1 MITLL
6 KCFDRALRTSPR
18 TCCKTVL
25 AVATM
30 LLLIAEI
37 SPIAAQITGQPF
49 SNPPKLQSRQGSGQ
63 RLTLQMQ
70 PLNAPLMSG
79 RRQLDLSIVYTKGSI
94 ANPATNRLD
103 TVNLRSYSGE
113 GVSPGAPYVAPLV
126 EVAPG
131 ERVSITL
138 HNKLPADPSCTAPNL
153 PLNTPHCFN
162 GANLHAHG
170 LWVSPSGNSDNVPL
184 SINPGVSFQYE
195 YDIPPDHPSGTFW
208 YHSHRH
214 GSTAM
219 QVSSGMAGALIV
231 RGRRLPTATTNGDI
245 DTLLY
250 NADGSAMGES
260 ILVLQQIQYACLD
273 GSGAIKVQKDSS
285 GKVVAWICD
294 PSDVGGIEFY
304 DDPGNN
310 GLFGPPTWRQSG
322 RALPPEPGRC
332 SDGG

>member
-49 SNPPKLQSRQGSGQ
+49 SDPPKLQSRQGSGQ

-70 PLNAPLMSG
+70 PLNTPLMSG

-103 TVNLRSYSGE
+103 TVKLRSYSGE
-113 GVSPGAPYVAPLV
+113 DVSPGAPYVAPLV

-138 HNKLPADPSCTAPNL
+138 HSKLPADPSCTAPNL

-162 GANLHAHG
+162 GTNLHAHG
-170 LWVSPSGNSDNVPL
+170 LWVSPSGNSDNVLL

-195 YDIPPDHPSGTFW
+195 YDIPPDH
-208 YHSHRH
+208 
-214 GSTAM
+214 
-219 QVSSGMAGALIV
+219 V
-231 RGRRLPTATTNGDI
+231 RIELP
-245 DTLLY
+245 
-250 NADGSAMGES
+250 DG
-260 ILVLQQIQYACLD
+260 
-273 GSGAIKVQKDSS
+273 
-285 GKVVAWICD
+285 
-294 PSDVGGIEFY
+294 VGGMTR
-304 DDPGNN
+304 GHH
-310 GLFGPPTWRQSG
+310 
-322 RALPPEPGRC
+322 
-332 SDGG
+332 